1 MVFPPLNPFRLSGF
15 PATELVPLEWFSRH
29 RTFCSRCQHH
39 LRSEPFV
46 LEDSMG
52 LDLVSSNQLTTS
64 YEASSFTQA
73 LVLLP
78 TRVPDFFSAPG
89 PLDWTSQLLKGWQ
102 SISPTDRIGPGM
114 ASTDPARLLTF
125 GIRASQHCTGLQAD
139 GQRSETGQTSGFRH
153 RLDT

>member
-1 MVFPPLNPFRLSGF
+1 
-15 PATELVPLEWFSRH
+15 
-29 RTFCSRCQHH
+29 
-39 LRSEPFV
+39 
-46 LEDSMG
+46 MG

-102 SISPTDRIGPGM
+102 SISPTDQIGPGM
-114 ASTDPARLLTF
+114 ATDPSRLLTF
-125 GIRASQHCTGLQAD
+125 GIRASTNHTGL
-139 GQRSETGQTSGFRH
+139 
-153 RLDT
+153 